1 MPKNTSKRL
10 VVMAGLIMLVIIATY
25 AEQVKDPPAPLYRPP
40 KLQPFLSFT
49 KDPKA
54 SLIKRGICCA
64 TKCVAWS
71 YYKGIVPRVYFG
83 HVKHCCINF
92 LKYKIY
98 MYSIQM

>member
-1 MPKNTSKRL
+1 MPKSTSKRL
-10 VVMAGLIMLVIIATY
+10 VVMVGLIMLVLITTY
-25 AEQVKDPPAPLYRPP
+25 AEQLKDRPSHLHRHRP
-40 KLQPFLSFT
+40 LQPFLSFA

-83 HVKHCCINF
+83 HVKHCCNQFCVPGKWIW
-92 LKYKIY
+92 
-98 MYSIQM
+98 